1 MAFEYELNIW
11 DYIRILR
18 KRYRIILLSFFLFLL
33 LGYINIKST
42 PSVYEAKA
50 VTKIE
55 TAPSWDYLAGFSW
68 KGPEIIPT
76 EIMNIKSARVL
87 EEVAKKLGYLNQN
100 SPEKKK
106 SKILSYLKSSI
117 KVKQIPSTSLIE
129 ITSTSSNPQESVKL
143 VNTICE
149 VYKEFNRRDKSRQIL
164 STYEFV
170 KRQVSKYEKEITK
183 YEKELEEFRR
193 RNPTASIGEE
203 LSLNV
208 AASMGSSEVIKKRLV
223 ELHMKLFSLLQ
234 KYTEIHPEVIKIR
247 REINFL
253 EKQLFA
259 PEKTRKLSE
268 LIRNLNISRDLYEM
282 FRKRLEEIK
291 IALSQQTGDV
301 IIVDPAIIPLHPVSP
316 HPGRIFTLSGIMGL
330 VMGVILAFIAE
341 SLDTSIG
348 TIEEVEE
355 FVKLPVLA
363 LIPYIKGNSVKDIL
377 KKGNNLSKQE
387 LEYYSRLLFVIPR
400 NSPEAESF
408 YTLITSLQHFCLRK
422 NKKVIMF
429 TSVSGKEGKS
439 LICVNTALAAS
450 SIGKK
455 TLLIDGD
462 LRTPILHRLLGVPRY
477 KGLFELII

>member
-50 VTKIE
+50 VIKIE

-203 LSLNV
+203 LSRPDMVPAGRGDGV
-208 AASMGSSEVIKKRLV
+208 APVKAV
-223 ELHMKLFSLLQ
+223 LH
-234 KYTEIHPEVIKIR
+234 
-247 REINFL
+247 FL
-253 EKQLFA
+253 
-259 PEKTRKLSE
+259 
-268 LIRNLNISRDLYEM
+268 
-282 FRKRLEEIK
+282 
-291 IALSQQTGDV
+291 
-301 IIVDPAIIPLHPVSP
+301 
-316 HPGRIFTLSGIMGL
+316 
-330 VMGVILAFIAE
+330 
-341 SLDTSIG
+341 
-348 TIEEVEE
+348 IE
-355 FVKLPVLA
+355 F
-363 LIPYIKGNSVKDIL
+363 
-377 KKGNNLSKQE
+377 
-387 LEYYSRLLFVIPR
+387 
-400 NSPEAESF
+400 
-408 YTLITSLQHFCLRK
+408 
-422 NKKVIMF
+422 
-429 TSVSGKEGKS
+429 
-439 LICVNTALAAS
+439 
-450 SIGKK
+450 
-455 TLLIDGD
+455 
-462 LRTPILHRLLGVPRY
+462 
-477 KGLFELII
+477 